1 MKKLLL
7 CTFLMSLWTIGSVMP
22 KIMKP
27 EENPKYK
34 ELSKQMDA
42 QNTVINSLRIKLAQA
57 ELDGSANPPTVRK
70 EIKAALNKYIDLAR
84 ERGKLYLKLK
94 KEYDKLVKSG
104 EKD

>member
-7 CTFLMSLWTIGSVMP
+7 CTLLMSLWTIGYASP
-22 KIMKP
+22 KIPKP

-34 ELSKQMDA
+34 EISKQMNA
-42 QNTVINSLRIKLAQA
+42 QNTVIENLRAKLAQA
-57 ELDGSANPPTVRK
+57 EIDGSANPPDVRK
-70 EIKAALNKYIDLAR
+70 EIKAAVNKYIDLAK